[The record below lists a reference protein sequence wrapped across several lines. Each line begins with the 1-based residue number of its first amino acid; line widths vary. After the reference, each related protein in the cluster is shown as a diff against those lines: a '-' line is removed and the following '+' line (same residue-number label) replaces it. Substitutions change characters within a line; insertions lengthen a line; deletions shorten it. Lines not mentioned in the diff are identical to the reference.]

1 MLLSDTFS
9 RSHLSHSKP
18 EFPSCP
24 FSTIELIDHWNPSKT
39 ISIRNN
45 HILQTLITYITN
57 EWPKHHLIP
66 TDFLPYDTHPSDIT
80 FCECILLKNEWII
93 VPTTFQAEVK
103 FLIHQ
108 RHSGIGN
115 CKKRARQSL
124 FWPLLNSETEDMIK
138 KWRTCLTFQNRQSSE
153 PIINHPIPNQ
163 AWIKTDADPFRSYGH
178 YLLMINCYS
187 KFIVIE
193 ALKNL
198 QFSTVM
204 NKCKYIFSQ
213 FGTPKGL
220 VTNNRPKPTSHY
232 FKWFL
237 RTWDF
242 ELLARIFTNQR
253 D

>member
-1 MLLSDTFS
+1 MAKTSPHTHRFSSLWYPPQWYYILWMYSFEKWMNHSTHYLSSRGEIPYPPKTF
-9 RSHLSHSKP
+9 
-18 EFPSCP
+18 
-24 FSTIELIDHWNPSKT
+24 
-39 ISIRNN
+39 RNWK
-45 HILQTLITYITN
+45 LQ
-57 EWPKHHLIP
+57 K
-66 TDFLPYDTHPSDIT
+66 
-80 FCECILLKNEWII
+80 
-93 VPTTFQAEVK
+93 
-103 FLIHQ
+103 
-108 RHSGIGN
+108 
-115 CKKRARQSL
+115 ARQSL
-124 FWPLLNSETEDMIK
+124 FWPLLNSEIEDMIK

-220 VTNNRPKPTSHY
+220 VTNNGPKPTSHY